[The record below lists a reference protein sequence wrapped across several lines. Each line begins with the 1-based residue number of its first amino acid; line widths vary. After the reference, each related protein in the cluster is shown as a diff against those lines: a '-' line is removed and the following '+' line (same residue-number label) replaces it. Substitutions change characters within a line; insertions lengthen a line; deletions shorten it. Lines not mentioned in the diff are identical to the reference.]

1 MRRLSRM
8 SDFWNTMF
16 KALEQTSAEEWETFV
31 DNFDAS
37 NQAFYI
43 DDDSY
48 YKMHLDDDLL
58 DLSVAND
65 LAFAA

>member
-1 MRRLSRM
+1 M

-16 KALEQTSAEEWETFV
+16 KALEQTSAEERETFV

>member
-1 MRRLSRM
+1 M

-31 DNFDAS
+31 DNFDTS

>member
-1 MRRLSRM
+1 M

-16 KALEQTSAEEWETFV
+16 KALEQTSAEEWEAFV

-65 LAFAA
+65 LVFAA